1 MWPPLTN
8 YHMEKTR
15 LMDMSRMEHL
25 PRVANQDPEFSIHA
39 RFWNTGLRLDMGDN
53 ALLVRIKD
61 GEITEVKTGRH
72 KFDILETANIVI
84 DGPPDGWEK
93 FLELVPTPFYV
104 DLWGATAYHGFSVG
118 GDMESFYAY
127 YPAIRRLFDIMR
139 TISHAA

>member
-1 MWPPLTN
+1 
-8 YHMEKTR
+8 
-15 LMDMSRMEHL
+15 MDMSRMEHL
-25 PRVANQDPEFSIHA
+25 PEVANQDPEFGIHA

-53 ALLVRIKD
+53 ALLIRIRD
-61 GEITEVKTGRH
+61 GEISEVKLGRH

-84 DGPPDGWEK
+84 EGPADGWEK
-93 FLELVPTPFYV
+93 FLALVPKPFYV

-139 TISHAA
+139 TITHAA